1 MGPTAARPTAAGPG
15 APDQSR
21 TRSAYGFQWNTF
33 RIVRPEEDRAT
44 FRNRAGPDAGDL
56 AGATVLDAGCGMG
69 RYLRV
74 VAEAGAVAV
83 GMDLSRA
90 VEAAKDLTSEW
101 PAVSVVQGD
110 LLRLPFAEGS
120 FDHIYSLGVLDH
132 TPDPRRAFL
141 GLAQLLKPGGRIAIW
156 VYPRERPSPGTDHQ
170 RPPSGISTRLPLGV
184 LVPLSRLMAPVGA
197 IKRRLMASQNRLV
210 ARLGVALNVL
220 TIGVS
225 MHPDPEV
232 RVCDTLDWYAPRYL
246 SQAHA
251 RRGPRLVRGGRFGRD
266 RGPHEA
272 TRSYFHAG
280 QGNGVNF
287 AGRTPVD
294 QGRSMCRV
302 GRSWSPNHSIGGLAR
317 GSIPP

>member
-1 MGPTAARPTAAGPG
+1 MNPTQ

-21 TRSAYGFQWNTF
+21 TRSAYGLQWNTF

-44 FRNRAGPDAGDL
+44 FRNRTGLTPGDVEGTL
-56 AGATVLDAGCGMG
+56 VLDAGCGMG

-83 GMDLSRA
+83 GIDLSRA
-90 VEAAKDLTSEW
+90 VEAARDLSREW
-101 PAVSVVQGD
+101 PGVSVVQGD
-110 LLRLPFAEGS
+110 LLRLPFADGS

-141 GLAQLLKPGGRIAIW
+141 ELAKLLKPGGRIAVW
-156 VYPRERPSPGTDHQ
+156 VYPRERPTLERIINVH
-170 RPPSGISTRLPLGV
+170 RGISTRLPLGV

-197 IKRRLMASQNRLV
+197 IKRRLMASPNTSV
-210 ARLGVALNVL
+210 AKLGVALNLL

-232 RVCDTLDWYAPRYL
+232 RICDTLDWYAPRYL
-246 SQAHA
+246 SRHT
-251 RRGPRLVRGGRFGRD
+251 PDEVRGWFEEAGLVEVVDLSRD
-266 RGPHEA
+266 QVH
-272 TRSYFHAG
+272 FHKG

-287 AGRTPVD
+287 AGRRPVES
-294 QGRSMCRV
+294 RS
-302 GRSWSPNHSIGGLAR
+302 AR
-317 GSIPP
+317 